1 MNNVQ
6 ILPDTAHGRATTMA
20 SMSDAADA
28 EGKVLLSQIRTI
40 AAELAADA
48 ENRERERAELTVMKE
63 TIVARVDQL
72 EKVRYSLRYSLQST
86 DGPCT
91 RATGGVTVC
100 QHQTHTYARA
110 HVRTAL
116 PRLGEA
122 RSRLRRH
129 RGRAAA

>member
-1 MNNVQ
+1 
-6 ILPDTAHGRATTMA
+6 MA

-72 EKVRYSLRYSLQST
+72 EKVRYSLQ
-86 DGPCT
+86 CT
-91 RATGGVTVC
+91 VYRRPMRRATGGVTVC
-100 QHQTHTYARA
+100 QHRTHTYARA

-116 PRLGEA
+116 PRLG
-122 RSRLRRH
+122 
-129 RGRAAA
+129 